1 MEFSFLYAIPRTIQL
16 DRFFLVLT
24 GIAGSY
30 GQLWLVAAALL
41 LVFRKTRKTGA
52 AVIISYLA
60 VFLIGQLVLKSL
72 VSRPRP
78 CQIDRAFA
86 LLVSRPSS
94 SSFPSTHS
102 AWAFAAAT
110 VLFMMHGKMGALAY
124 IAAALIAFSRLYL
137 FVHFPTDV
145 LFGMV
150 MGIVLGILAVKLT
163 RYIWDKFSRAGSRT
177 GN

>member
-78 CQIDRAFA
+78 CQIDQAFA
-86 LLVSRPSS
+86 LLVADRP
-94 SSFPSTHS
+94 
-102 AWAFAAAT
+102 
-110 VLFMMHGKMGALAY
+110 VLPFHP
-124 IAAALIAFSRLYL
+124 R
-137 FVHFPTDV
+137 
-145 LFGMV
+145 
-150 MGIVLGILAVKLT
+150 ILPGHLQLQQ
-163 RYIWDKFSRAGSRT
+163 FFL
-177 GN
+177 